1 MSERTEHKAWAARF
15 QDRVLSDGSLTKHAT
30 LNAAAAVADLVA
42 RMVVGLLV
50 TPLLVSNLGAFT
62 YGVWQVL
69 QRLLANV
76 AVATGRP
83 GEALKW
89 VVASKQSSTDYED
102 KRRQVGCALE
112 VWLIFLPVLL
122 VVGGLFS
129 WFLPGWLDTPSAQV
143 TNVRVA
149 SAVVVV
155 NFIVLSLAYLP
166 ESVLHG
172 ENLAYKRLGLST
184 SVVLVGGVLTALAV
198 VAGAGLIGVAV
209 ALLLTTVLSGLV
221 SLRIVGRQVAWF
233 GVARPL
239 RGAVRKF
246 VGLSWWFMLWNLVMQ
261 MMRTAD
267 IILLGFVGSATLVT
281 GYSLARF
288 IPEAVTLAA
297 ATLIFAVMPGLGG
310 LIGAGEQQRAVAIR
324 SETMAFTWLFV
335 AGAGATVLVWE
346 RSFLGVWVGDQYYP
360 GLTAMLLIV
369 VMVMQLAIIRTDSN
383 IIDLTLKLPA
393 KVLLGLCS
401 VLLSIVLS
409 WLLLGRYDLGIGG
422 LVAGFI
428 LGRLLLTV
436 AYPLMIGRLLFVSVS
451 AQVRGAVRPTA
462 ATVVLIAAAAVLS
475 EHLQVG
481 SWLALVAAFFLSFVA
496 CTGFAFVAGLSPGH
510 RRALVDRVRRVA
522 QLT

>member
-1 MSERTEHKAWAARF
+1 MSERTVHRAWAGRI
-15 QDRVLSDGSLTKHAT
+15 QDRVLSEGSLTKHAT
-30 LNAAAAVADLVA
+30 LNAVAAVADLVA

-50 TPLLVSNLGAFT
+50 TPLLVSHLGAFM

-69 QRLLANV
+69 QRLLANA

-89 VVASKQSSTDYED
+89 VVASKQSSDDHED

-112 VWLIFLPVLL
+112 VWLIFLPILL
-122 VVGGLFS
+122 VIGGLFS
-129 WFLPGWLDTPSAQV
+129 WFLPGWLDTPSSQV

-184 SVVLVGGVLTALAV
+184 SVVLAGGVLTALAV
-198 VAGAGLIGVAV
+198 VAGTGLIGVAV

-221 SLRIVGRQVAWF
+221 SLRIVGRQVSWF
-233 GVARPL
+233 GIARPL

-246 VGLSWWFMLWNLVMQ
+246 IGLSWWFMLWNLVMQ
-261 MMRTAD
+261 MMRGAD

-281 GYSLARF
+281 GYSLTRF

-310 LIGAGEQQRAVAIR
+310 LIGAGEHRRAVAIR
-324 SETMAFTWLFV
+324 AETMAFTWLFV
-335 AGAGATVLVWE
+335 AATGATVLVWE
-346 RSFLGVWVGDQYYP
+346 RSFLDLWVGDHYYP
-360 GLTAMLLIV
+360 GLWAMLLIV
-369 VMVMQLAIIRTDSN
+369 VMILQLAIIRTDSN
-383 IIDLTLKLPA
+383 IIDLTLQLPA

-401 VLLSIVLS
+401 VVLSIFLS
-409 WLLLGRYDLGIGG
+409 WLLLGHYDLGISG

-428 LGRLLLTV
+428 LGRVLLTV
-436 AYPLMIGRLLFVSVS
+436 AYPLLIGRLLGVAVA
-451 AQVRGAVRPTA
+451 AQARGAVRPTA
-462 ATVVLIAAAAVLS
+462 ATVLLIGAAAVLS
-475 EHLQVG
+475 ERVRVD
-481 SWLALVAAFFLSFVA
+481 SWLALVAGSAASLVA
-496 CTGFAFVAGLSPGH
+496 CTGFAFVAGLSHGH
-510 RRALVDRVRRVA
+510 RHALVGRVRRVA